1 MVSQKNN
8 IMRYSL
14 LLCLFFLASVF
25 TVNAQQSRLAQQYY
39 QNGEYAKAA
48 SLYQKLY
55 EEQNYNDYYFERY
68 VECLISLEE
77 YEDCEQ
83 AIKKQ
88 LKKRPEQVQLYVTY
102 GNLYERQN
110 QEDKANQQYRNA
122 ISKLTADRFII
133 TKLANAYIRLTK
145 YKLAIE
151 SYEKG
156 AELLKDKQVFAYNL
170 ADLYRRQGNSKKMIE
185 YYLNSVEAN
194 PSRMSSVKTL
204 FQRYLSEE
212 DFLDLQAQLYDRI
225 QDNRAIAIYPELL
238 SWVFIQR
245 KDYKNA
251 FRQVRALDRQNKENG
266 SRVYRLASIAANGK
280 DYDTAIKAF
289 DYIVEEKGIT
299 SSYYI
304 PSKQES
310 LACKRKKIVEGYN
323 YSIDDLKVLETEY
336 NTFLDEFGRNK
347 TTANILVEL
356 ADLEAFYLNDLDKA
370 VAILDQLIQFPGIN
384 PATQAEG
391 KIKLADFYLM
401 QGEIWEATLL
411 YSQVDKAFKD
421 DILGHEAR
429 FRNARLS
436 YYAGDFQWAQTQFK
450 VLKRSTSKLI
460 ANDALDLAV
469 FITDNLGLD
478 STETSLKLYSE
489 ADLLVFQ
496 NRFDEAFVKLDSLI
510 AQFPEHSLQDD
521 VLYMKAKIYTK
532 QKDWDK
538 TVAMYEE
545 IIEKHAEEIR
555 ADNALFELADLQEN
569 QLNNTEKAKEL
580 YEKIFIDFS
589 NSTFA
594 VEARKRFRKLRGD
607 SI

>member
-450 VLKRSTSKLI
+450 VLKRS
-460 ANDALDLAV
+460 N
-469 FITDNLGLD
+469 NLGLD

>member
-1 MVSQKNN
+1 MT
-8 IMRYSL
+8 MRNSFLSL
-14 LLCLFFLASVF
+14 LFLFVSTF
-25 TVNAQQSRLAQQYY
+25 TLSAQQSRLAQQYY
-39 QNGEYAKAA
+39 QNGEYEKAA

-77 YEDCEQ
+77 YEDCER

-88 LKKRPEQVQLYVTY
+88 IKKRPEQVQLYVTY

-110 QEDKANQQYRNA
+110 QEKAAKEQYRNA
-122 ISKLTADRFII
+122 IKQLSADRFII
-133 TKLANAYIRLTK
+133 TKLANAFVRLTK
-145 YKLAIE
+145 YELAIE
-151 SYEKG
+151 AYEKG
-156 AELLKDKQVFAYNL
+156 ANLLKDKQVFAYNL
-170 ADLYRRQGNSKKMIE
+170 ADLYRRQGNAKKMIE

-194 PSRMSSVKTL
+194 PSRMASVKTL
-204 FQRYLSEE
+204 FQRYLAEE
-212 DFLDLQAQLYDRI
+212 DFQELQTQLYERI
-225 QDNRAIAIYPELL
+225 QDNRDIPIYPELL

-266 SRVYRLASIAANGK
+266 SRIYQLASIAANDK
-280 DYDTAIKAF
+280 DYNTAIKAF
-289 DYIVEEKGIT
+289 DYIIESKGIT

-304 PSKQES
+304 PAQQES
-310 LACKRKKIVEGYN
+310 LACKRKRIVEGFN
-323 YSIDDLKVLETEY
+323 YTQEDLRALESEY

-347 TTANILVEL
+347 TTANIITEL
-356 ADLEAFYLNDLDKA
+356 ADLEAFYLNDLNKA
-370 VAILDQLIQFPGIN
+370 IAILDDMIQYPGIN

-391 KIKLADFYLM
+391 KLKLADFYLM

-421 DILGHEAR
+421 DILGHDAR

-450 VLKRSTSKLI
+450 VLKASTSKLI

-496 NRFDEAFVKLDSLI
+496 NRFSEAFTKLDALLT
-510 AQFPEHSLQDD
+510 QFPDHSLQDD
-521 VLYMKAKIYTK
+521 VFYMKAQIYKK
-532 QKDWDK
+532 QKKWEEA
-538 TVAMYEE
+538 VNMYEQ
-545 IIEKHAEEIR
+545 IIENHAEEIR
-555 ADNALFELADLQEN
+555 ADNALFELAELQE
-569 QLNNTEKAKEL
+569 QHLNNPEKAKEL

-594 VEARKRFRKLRGD
+594 VEARKRFRRLRGD
-607 SI
+607 NI

>member
-1 MVSQKNN
+1 
-8 IMRYSL
+8 MRYSL
-14 LLCLFFLASVF
+14 LVCLFFLASIF
-25 TVNAQQSRLAQQYY
+25 TLSAQQSRLAQQYY
-39 QNGEYAKAA
+39 QNGEYSKAA

-77 YEDCEQ
+77 YEECEQ

-110 QEDKANQQYRNA
+110 QEDKANEQYRKA
-122 ISKLTADRFII
+122 IQKLTADRFII

-156 AELLKDKQVFAYNL
+156 SELLKDKQVFAYNL

-212 DFLDLQAQLYDRI
+212 DFLDLQAQLYERI
-225 QDNRAIAIYPELL
+225 QENREVPIYPELL

-266 SRVYRLASIAANGK
+266 SRVYQLASIASNGK

-496 NRFDEAFVKLDSLI
+496 NRFDEAFIKLDSLI

-521 VLYMKAKIYTK
+521 VLYMKAQIYTK

-555 ADNALFELADLQEN
+555 ADNALFKLADLQEN
-569 QLNNTEKAKEL
+569 QLNNIEKAKEL

-607 SI
+607 NI

>member
-1 MVSQKNN
+1 
-8 IMRYSL
+8 MRYSL
-14 LLCLFFLASVF
+14 LLCFCLLATVF
-25 TVNAQQSRLAQQYY
+25 TLNAQQSRLAQQYY

-48 SLYQKLY
+48 SLYERLY

-77 YEDCEQ
+77 YQTCEQ

-110 QEDKANQQYRNA
+110 KEAEATKQYRNA
-122 ISKLTADRFII
+122 IKQLSADRFII
-133 TKLANAYIRLTK
+133 TKLANAFVRLTK

-151 SYEKG
+151 AYETG
-156 AELLKDKQVFAYNL
+156 SDLLKDKQVFAYNL

-194 PSRMSSVKTL
+194 PSRMASVKTL

-212 DFLDLQAQLYDRI
+212 DFQDLQAQLYERI
-225 QDNRAIAIYPELL
+225 QEDREITIYPELL

-251 FRQVRALDRQNKENG
+251 FRQVRALDRQKQENG
-266 SRVYRLASIAANGK
+266 SRIYQLASIASNDK

-289 DYIVEEKGIT
+289 DYIIAEKGIT

-304 PSKQES
+304 PAQQES
-310 LACKRKKIVEGYN
+310 LACKRKRIVEGYN
-323 YSIDDLKVLETEY
+323 YSVEDLKALEAEY

-347 TTANILVEL
+347 TTANIIVEL
-356 ADLEAFYLNDLDKA
+356 ADLEAFYLNDLDKSI
-370 VAILDQLIQFPGIN
+370 AILDQLIKFPGIN

-478 STETSLKLYSE
+478 STETSLQLYSQ

-496 NRFDEAFVKLDSLI
+496 NRFDEAFQKLDTLI
-510 AQFPEHSLQDD
+510 TAFPEHSLQDD
-521 VLYMKAKIYTK
+521 VLYMKAQIYKK
-532 QKDWDK
+532 QKDWEN
-538 TVAMYEE
+538 TIAMYEK
-545 IIEKHAEEIR
+545 IIEDHVEEIR

-569 QLNNTEKAKEL
+569 QLNNVEKAKEL

-607 SI
+607 NI

>member
-1 MVSQKNN
+1 
-8 IMRYSL
+8 MRYRFLVCLIL
-14 LLCLFFLASVF
+14 LATSF
-25 TVNAQQSRLAQQYY
+25 TLSAQKSRLAMQYY

-55 EEQNYNDYYFERY
+55 EEQNYNDQYFERY
-68 VECLISLEE
+68 IECLISLEE
-77 YEDCEQ
+77 YEECES
-83 AIKKQ
+83 AA
-88 LKKRPEQVQLYVTY
+88 Y

-110 QEDKANQQYRNA
+110 KEEAANEQYRNA
-122 ISKLTADRFII
+122 IKQLTPDRNIIRKLSDAF
-133 TKLANAYIRLTK
+133 YRLTK

-151 SYEKG
+151 TYEKG
-156 AELLKDKQVFAYNL
+156 AELLKDKQIFAYNL
-170 ADLYRRQGNSKKMIE
+170 ASLYRRSGNTKKMIE

-194 PSRMSSVKTL
+194 PSRMGSVRTL
-204 FQRYLSEE
+204 FQRYLQPE
-212 DFLDLQAQLYDRI
+212 DYEFLQAQLYERI
-225 QDNRAIAIYPELL
+225 QEDREIAIYPELL

-251 FRQVRALDRQNKENG
+251 FRQVRALDRKNKENG
-266 SRVYRLASIAANGK
+266 SRVYQLANIASNGK
-280 DYDTAIKAF
+280 DYDIAIKAF

-310 LACKRKKIVEGYN
+310 LACKRKKIVEGFN
-323 YSIDDLKVLETEY
+323 YSVEDLKNLETEY
-336 NTFLDEFGRNK
+336 TTFLDEFGRNK

-370 VAILDQLIQFPGIN
+370 ISILDEVIKFPGVN

-391 KIKLADFYLM
+391 KIKLADYYLM

-421 DILGHEAR
+421 DVLGHEAR

-496 NRFDEAFVKLDSLI
+496 NRFDEAFTKLDALI
-510 AQFPEHSLQDD
+510 TQFPEHSLQDD
-521 VLYMKAKIYTK
+521 VKYMKAQIYKK
-532 QKDWDK
+532 QKNWDSM
-538 TVAMYEE
+538 VDMYED
-545 IIEKHAEEIR
+545 IIENHAEEIR

-569 QLNNTEKAKEL
+569 QLNNPTRAQEL

-607 SI
+607 NI

>member
-1 MVSQKNN
+1 
-8 IMRYSL
+8 MRYRFLVCLIL
-14 LLCLFFLASVF
+14 LATSF
-25 TVNAQQSRLAQQYY
+25 TLSAQKSRLAMQYY
-39 QNGEYAKAA
+39 QNGEYSKAA

-55 EEQNYNDYYFERY
+55 EEQNFNDQYFERY
-68 VECLISLEE
+68 IECLISLEE
-77 YEDCEQ
+77 YEKCEA

-88 LKKRPEQVQLYVTY
+88 IKKRPKQVQLYVTY

-110 QEDKANQQYRNA
+110 KEEEANVQYRNA
-122 ISKLTADRFII
+122 IKQLTPDHNIIRKLSDAF
-133 TKLANAYIRLTK
+133 NRLTK

-151 SYEKG
+151 TYEKG
-156 AELLKDKQVFAYNL
+156 SELLKDKQVFAYNL
-170 ADLYRRQGNSKKMIE
+170 ASLYRRSGNTKKMIE

-194 PSRMSSVKTL
+194 PSRMGSVRTL
-204 FQRYLSEE
+204 FQRYLEPE
-212 DFLDLQAQLYDRI
+212 DYEFLQAQLYERI
-225 QDNRAIAIYPELL
+225 QEDREIAIYPELL

-251 FRQVRALDRQNKENG
+251 FRQVRALDRKNKENG
-266 SRVYRLASIAANGK
+266 SRVYQLANIASNGK
-280 DYDTAIKAF
+280 DYDVAIKAF
-289 DYIVEEKGIT
+289 DYIVEEKGVT

-310 LACKRKKIVEGYN
+310 LACKRKKIVEGFN
-323 YSIDDLKVLETEY
+323 YSVEDLKALETEY

-356 ADLEAFYLNDLDKA
+356 ADLEAFYLNDLGKA
-370 VAILDQLIQFPGIN
+370 TTILEEVITFPGIN

-391 KIKLADFYLM
+391 KIKLADYYLM

-496 NRFDEAFVKLDSLI
+496 NRFDESFVKLDSLI
-510 AQFPEHSLQDD
+510 SQFPDHSLQDD
-521 VLYMKAKIYTK
+521 VKYMKAQIYKK
-532 QKDWDK
+532 QKDWDSM
-538 TVAMYEE
+538 VVMYED
-545 IIEKHAEEIR
+545 IIENHAEEIR

-569 QLNNTEKAKEL
+569 QLNNPTRAQEL

-607 SI
+607 NI

>member
-1 MVSQKNN
+1 
-8 IMRYSL
+8 MRYKL
-14 LLCLFFLASVF
+14 LLILFLFATTFLG
-25 TVNAQQSRLAQQYY
+25 AQQSRLAQQYY
-39 QNGEYAKAA
+39 QNGEYTKAA

-77 YEDCEQ
+77 YDECEQ

-110 QEDKANQQYRNA
+110 QEEEATKQYRNA
-122 ISKLTADRFII
+122 IKQLSADRFII
-133 TKLANAYIRLTK
+133 TKLANAFIRLTK

-151 SYEKG
+151 AYENGSK
-156 AELLKDKQVFAYNL
+156 LLKDKQVFAYNL

-194 PSRMSSVKTL
+194 PSRMASVKTL
-204 FQRYLSEE
+204 FQRYLLEDE
-212 DFLDLQAQLYDRI
+212 DFQDLQAQLYERI
-225 QDNRAIAIYPELL
+225 QENRAIPIYPELL

-251 FRQVRALDRQNKENG
+251 YRQVRALDRQNKENG
-266 SRVYRLASIAANGK
+266 SRVYQLATIAANGK

-289 DYIVEEKGIT
+289 DYIVTEKGIT

-304 PSKQES
+304 PAQQES
-310 LACKRKKIVEGYN
+310 LACKRKLIVEGYD
-323 YSIDDLKVLETEY
+323 YSVEDLRALETEY

-347 TTANILVEL
+347 TTANIIVEL

-370 VAILDQLIQFPGIN
+370 VSILDQLVKFPGIN

-401 QGEIWEATLL
+401 QGEIWESTLL

-478 STETSLKLYSE
+478 STETSLKLYSQ
-489 ADLLVFQ
+489 ADLFVFQ
-496 NRFDEAFVKLDSLI
+496 NRFDEAFTKLDSLLS
-510 AQFPEHSLQDD
+510 QFPEHSLQDD
-521 VLYMKAKIYTK
+521 VLYMKAQIYKK
-532 QKDWDK
+532 QKNWDK
-538 TVAMYEE
+538 TVAMYETIVE
-545 IIEKHAEEIR
+545 DHADEIR

-569 QLNNTEKAKEL
+569 QLNNVDKAKEL

-607 SI
+607 NI

>member
-1 MVSQKNN
+1 
-8 IMRYSL
+8 MRYCLLSFAL
-14 LLCLFFLASVF
+14 LLLTSLSL
-25 TVNAQQSRLAQQYY
+25 NAQQSRLAQQYF
-39 QNGEYAKAA
+39 QNGEYEKAA

-55 EEQNYNDYYFERY
+55 KEQNYNDYYFERY
-68 VECLISLEE
+68 VECLISLESFDE
-77 YEDCEQ
+77 CET
-83 AIKKQ
+83 AIRKQ

-110 QEDKANQQYRNA
+110 KEAEAKKAYQNA
-122 ISKLTADRFII
+122 IKQLSADRFII
-133 TKLANAYIRLTK
+133 TKLANAFVRLTK

-151 SYEKG
+151 AYEKG
-156 AELLKDKQVFAYNL
+156 GDLLKDRQVFAYNL
-170 ADLYRRQGNSKKMIE
+170 ADLYRRQGNNKKMIE
-185 YYLNSVEAN
+185 YYLNSLEAN
-194 PSRMSSVKTL
+194 PARMASIKTL
-204 FQRYLSEE
+204 FQRFLEEE
-212 DFLDLQAQLYDRI
+212 DYLDLQTQLYERI
-225 QDNRAIAIYPELL
+225 QKNRSIPIYPELL

-266 SRVYRLASIAANGK
+266 ARVYQLANVAANDK

-289 DYIVEEKGIT
+289 NYIIEDKGAT

-304 PSKQES
+304 PAQQEA
-310 LACKRKKIVEGYN
+310 LACKRKRIVEGFN
-323 YSIDDLKVLETEY
+323 YSMEDLKALEAEY

-347 TTANILVEL
+347 TTANIITEL

-370 VAILDQLIQFPGIN
+370 IEVLDAMINFPGIN
-384 PATQAEG
+384 PATQADG
-391 KIKLADFYLM
+391 KLKLADFYLM

-421 DILGHEAR
+421 DVLGHDAR

-450 VLKRSTSKLI
+450 VLKASTSKLI

-496 NRFDEAFVKLDSLI
+496 NRFPEAFTKLDSLLS
-510 AQFPEHSLQDD
+510 QFPDHSLQDD
-521 VLYMKAKIYTK
+521 VLYMKAQIYKK
-532 QKDWDK
+532 QKKWSEA
-538 TVAMYEE
+538 VAMYEE
-545 IIEKHAEEIR
+545 IVENHTDEIR
-555 ADNALFELADLQEN
+555 ADNALFEWATIQEN
-569 QLNNTEKAKEL
+569 HLNNPDKAKEL

-607 SI
+607 NI